1 MFWKSSVLFKQHLI
15 LKLVAAFPLKM
26 HRFVYYERKFFL
38 FFFSAASV
46 CKEMSLSSEVFK
58 QCSGV
63 EHGTVERKNR
73 SVQGRRLRKGEIFLF
88 QLSIRG
94 RCLEFAF
101 M

>member
-1 MFWKSSVLFKQHLI
+1 MKGSFSS
-15 LKLVAAFPLKM
+15 
-26 HRFVYYERKFFL
+26 
-38 FFFSAASV
+38 FFSAASV